1 MTLPREVLPDTAAMV
16 TRRCTQRQFLLR
28 PDRETNNAFLYCL
41 IEAAQKHNIEIV
53 ISQMMSNHYHQGTY
67 NRSGDLVAF
76 YQRFHAHLAKCI
88 NVLRGRWE
96 NVWATEQ
103 TSVVEPLSRKAWIGQ
118 LVYIATNP
126 VKAGLVEKVH
136 QWPGPK
142 FVQAL
147 LNKTT
152 LRATRPG
159 FFRAEDGPM
168 PAVVEYAP
176 TIPPELG
183 DPDEIIAELR
193 RRIAKIEEACARKR
207 KRPVLGRRRVL
218 RQSWRD
224 TPTSHEPR
232 RNLRPRFASRD
243 KWSRLE
249 RIQHNAAW
257 LDEYQRARARWLAGE
272 PALFPP
278 GTYWLVRF
286 ANVAVRGSPPR
297 TSNYLA

>member
-1 MTLPREVLPDTAAMV
+1 M
-16 TRRCTQRQFLLR
+16 LR
-28 PDRETNNAFLYCL
+28 PDDETNNAFLYCL
-41 IEAAQKHNIEIV
+41 IEAAQKHNVEIV
-53 ISQMMSNHYHQGTY
+53 ISQMMSNHHHEGMY

-76 YQRFHAHLAKCI
+76 YQRFHTNLAKCI
-88 NVLRGRWE
+88 NMQRDRWE

-103 TSVVEPLSRKAWIGQ
+103 TSVVEPLTRNAWIGQ
-118 LVYIATNP
+118 LLYIAMNP

-147 LNKTT
+147 LNKET
-152 LRATRPG
+152 LRATRPRL
-159 FFRAEDGPM
+159 FRANGPM
-168 PAVVEYAP
+168 PAVVEYRP

-207 KRPVLGRRRVL
+207 KRPVMGRRRVL

-224 TPTSHEPR
+224 TPTTHEPR
-232 RNLRPRFASRD
+232 RGVRPLVSSTD
-243 KWSRLE
+243 KWRLIE
-249 RIQHNAAW
+249 RLQHNAEW
-257 LDEYQRARARWLAGE
+257 LAEYHRARALWLAGE

-278 GTYWLVRF
+278 GTYWLARF
-286 ANVAVRGSPPR
+286 ANVQIRGPSHA
-297 TSNYLA
+297 TA